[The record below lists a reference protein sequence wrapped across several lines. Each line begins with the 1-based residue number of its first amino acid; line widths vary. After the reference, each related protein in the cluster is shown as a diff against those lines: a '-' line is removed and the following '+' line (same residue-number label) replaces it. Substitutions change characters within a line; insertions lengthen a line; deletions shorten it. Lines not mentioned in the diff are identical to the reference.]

1 MIKPELNLLCEI
13 EVLLGPVLEVGDSP
27 RGKRRIIPIIGGTF
41 RGDRFSGTV
50 ANVGADWHTVLP
62 GSMSELDTRY
72 CLLTHDGAT
81 VDIRNYGFRHGP
93 EEVIA
98 ALARGE
104 DVDPALTTCA
114 PIVASKPAIP
124 AMPGSITPFAWAA
137 ACAGP
142 ARCIS
147 PSMPYPD
154 RFSCKGK
161 SVSGEGWGLR

>member
-62 GSMSELDTRY
+62 GSMAELDTRY
-72 CLLTHDGAT
+72 CLLTHEGAKI
-81 VDIRNYGFRHGP
+81 DIRNYGFRHGP

-104 DVDPALTTCA
+104 DVDPALYYMRTHCRFETGDPRYAWLNHTIC
-114 PIVASKPAIP
+114 VGSGVRKASAVHIAI
-124 AMPGSITPFAWAA
+124 
-137 ACAGP
+137 
-142 ARCIS
+142 
-147 PSMPYPD
+147 Y
-154 RFSCKGK
+154 
-161 SVSGEGWGLR
+161 SVS